1 MNTRHTAL
9 SIALVLLVAAVAP
22 ATVAAAPVSE
32 DAVGDV
38 TVTAAPASAAASA
51 AAEGA
56 TTTDPS
62 DSIIASSDVAIV
74 RLNAS
79 GIPAEADDDGTLLG
93 DELTVSLQ
101 QTSSSVGTNET
112 AKTLDASADSEGVA
126 VNATS
131 DAVYVAI
138 DLQTATFQQGN
149 GTATAAAGDSFTA
162 SATVTDEVTDGEN
175 YTRQTTFGVVEPSVN
190 FVDDVSESPAG
201 EVVNYQA
208 ATTLAPGTTLTFSL
222 VSGHDAEEGAAN
234 AIEATVDKNSRMT
247 VQFSFFTYEADEEYS
262 ISVSAE
268 DVELGTTWTGTT
280 VATGTPTPEPTDTPT
295 ETSTSTP
302 GFGVVAA
309 LLAIVGAG
317 ALVRRE

>member
-1 MNTRHTAL
+1 MTTRHTAL

-32 DAVGDV
+32 EAVGDV
-38 TVTAAPASAAASA
+38 TVTAAPASTAASA
-51 AAEGA
+51 AAEAA

-62 DSIIASSDVAIV
+62 DSIIASSDVAVV

-79 GIPAEADDDGTLLG
+79 GVPAEADDDGTLLG

-101 QTSSSVGTNET
+101 QTSSSVGENES

-126 VNATS
+126 VNATA

-138 DLQTATFQQGN
+138 DLSTATFQQAN
-149 GTATAAAGDSFTA
+149 GTATAAAGDSFTTT
-162 SATVTDEVTDGEN
+162 ATVTEDVTDGEN
-175 YTRQTTFGVVEPSVN
+175 YTRRTTFGVVEPSVN
-190 FVDDVSESPAG
+190 FIDDVSESPAG
-201 EVVNYQA
+201 EVVNYKA

-222 VSGHDAEEGAAN
+222 VSGHDAEEGNAN
-234 AIEATVDKNSRMT
+234 TIEATVDQNSRVT
-247 VQFSFFTYEADEEYS
+247 VQFSFFTHEADEEYS

-268 DVELGTTWTGTT
+268 GVELGDTWTGIT
-280 VATGTPTPEPTDTPT
+280 VATGTSTPEPTDTPT
-295 ETSTSTP
+295 ETSTSAP

-317 ALVRRE
+317 AVLRRE